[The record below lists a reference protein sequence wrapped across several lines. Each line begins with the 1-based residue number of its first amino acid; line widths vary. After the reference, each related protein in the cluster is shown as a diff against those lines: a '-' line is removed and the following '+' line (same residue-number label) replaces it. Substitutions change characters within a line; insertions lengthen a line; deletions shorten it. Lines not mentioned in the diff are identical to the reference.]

1 MKYFDIY
8 GENYYLRFNNNEKY
22 FSNFGIII
30 GLFSFIFFG
39 IYIIIQINDILSH
52 KKFNLITNRKKN
64 DLASVNLKNI
74 NFLININD
82 EHSEIIN
89 INSSYFDIKLEYY
102 TCDFKN
108 LNYSLEEIKDNSVN
122 DSSGIKYIKNFY
134 LEKNYYLQGRF
145 GQNFMSYLTITVDK
159 CRKNNC
165 INEKELNEIIKNSRL
180 NIFYNEIEVDN
191 FNYSNPLQ
199 FSLKFETIP
208 LSNNFNEIYNFF
220 FEQTNFI
227 SENEIFNKK
236 NYTFYN
242 YISKDFDIDYFETNP
257 LLTINFLSSGYYLT
271 TYRKYLGIKDFLE
284 SLILLFQ
291 FNFVVVKNFVNYF
304 RRNSKSLDIVHK
316 IFYSKKTN
324 NENKINNNYINLLN
338 RNKIIKNLENEMNKS
353 LKINRKS
360 KLNNIKIYQSNNNN
374 CNNNNKDNSNIFLN
388 NFHLIKNFY
397 KNINQIKL
405 KWYNYIIPNFIFIM
419 KKNKNN
425 AIIILNNLIN
435 LIYKTISVE
444 NIYEISNKIFLN
456 NENKYL
462 KNNSKIYC

>member
-22 FSNFGIII
+22 FSKFGIII

-52 KKFNLITNRKKN
+52 KKFNLITNRKKS
-64 DLASVNLKNI
+64 DLSIVNLKNI

-82 EHSEIIN
+82 EDSEIIN
-89 INSSYFDIKLEYY
+89 INSSYFDIKLAYY
-102 TCDFKN
+102 TYDLKN

-180 NIFYNEIEVDN
+180 NIFYNEIVVDN

-199 FSLKFETIP
+199 FSLKFESIP
-208 LSNNFNEIYNFF
+208 LSNNFNKIYNYF

-227 SENEIFNKK
+227 SENGIFNKK

-242 YISKDFDIDYFETNP
+242 YISKDFDIDYFDTNP
-257 LLTINFLSSGYYLT
+257 LLTINFLSSGYNLT
-271 TYRKYLGIKDFLE
+271 TYRKYFGIIDFLE
-284 SLILLFQ
+284 SLTLLFQ
-291 FNFVVVKNFVNYF
+291 FNFVILKIFVNYF
-304 RRNSKSLDIVHK
+304 RRNSKTFEVVHK
-316 IFYSKKTN
+316 IF
-324 NENKINNNYINLLN
+324 
-338 RNKIIKNLENEMNKS
+338 
-353 LKINRKS
+353 
-360 KLNNIKIYQSNNNN
+360 
-374 CNNNNKDNSNIFLN
+374 F
-388 NFHLIKNFY
+388 
-397 KNINQIKL
+397 
-405 KWYNYIIPNFIFIM
+405 
-419 KKNKNN
+419 
-425 AIIILNNLIN
+425 
-435 LIYKTISVE
+435 
-444 NIYEISNKIFLN
+444 
-456 NENKYL
+456 
-462 KNNSKIYC
+462 